1 MTNDGRGVLVQ
12 CLSKNVL
19 LESFEGFLSGVSDI
33 VETDGAT
40 EIPHCAMPFTIGKES
55 AEIDINAPERLFEE
69 RCVVGLAS
77 SESER
82 SYMVIGVCHLLTV
95 GSQI

>member
-1 MTNDGRGVLVQ
+1 
-12 CLSKNVL
+12 
-19 LESFEGFLSGVSDI
+19 
-33 VETDGAT
+33 
-40 EIPHCAMPFTIGKES
+40 MPFKWGKEN
-55 AEIDINAPERLFEE
+55 AEINIDAPERLFEE

-82 SYMVIGVCHLLTV
+82 SYMAIEFRHLLTV